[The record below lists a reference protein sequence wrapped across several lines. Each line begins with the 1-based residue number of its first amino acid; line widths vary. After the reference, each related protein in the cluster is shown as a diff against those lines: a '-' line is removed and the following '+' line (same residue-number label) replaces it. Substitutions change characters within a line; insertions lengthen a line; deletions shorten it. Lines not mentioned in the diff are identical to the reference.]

1 MTNLTLKKLSQV
13 LELSVSTVSRAL
25 KNHPDISPQT
35 RKKVVELAHA
45 LDYEPD
51 ANAVHLRTKSTK
63 LLGLMVPSISNYFY
77 ESFIGAVEV
86 ESRKRGYSVMILQ
99 SGDDPA
105 IESENLR
112 LFRQNR
118 ISGLFACITPFT
130 EDLSHFIKMREL
142 KIPVFFFDKVPV
154 DDRFPKV
161 CMADELAGQ
170 LAAETIHR
178 AHCQNVLAIFGN
190 IQLSITQ
197 KRMKTFHH
205 YCKEKE
211 ITFSVVHALSSTEA
225 NEFVHQYLQQ
235 EKKPDT
241 IFCMSDEILIGVMK
255 ALQELEIRHPHDIRI
270 IAISNGYI
278 PKLFYPEITYVE
290 TSGPK
295 LGKLAFSQ
303 MMNSI
308 DGIPIESEI
317 TTEALLVAGGS
328 L

>member
-63 LLGLMVPSISNYFY
+63 LLGLMAPSISNYFY

-142 KIPVFFFDKVPV
+142 KIPVFF
-154 DDRFPKV
+154 
-161 CMADELAGQ
+161 
-170 LAAETIHR
+170 
-178 AHCQNVLAIFGN
+178 
-190 IQLSITQ
+190 SIKSLLMT
-197 KRMKTFHH
+197 
-205 YCKEKE
+205 
-211 ITFSVVHALSSTEA
+211 V
-225 NEFVHQYLQQ
+225 
-235 EKKPDT
+235 
-241 IFCMSDEILIGVMK
+241 
-255 ALQELEIRHPHDIRI
+255 
-270 IAISNGYI
+270 
-278 PKLFYPEITYVE
+278 
-290 TSGPK
+290 
-295 LGKLAFSQ
+295 SQ
-303 MMNSI
+303 RYAWPMNSPVNWPLKPFTVLTARTYWPYLATSSCRLRKK
-308 DGIPIESEI
+308 G
-317 TTEALLVAGGS
+317 
-328 L
+328 